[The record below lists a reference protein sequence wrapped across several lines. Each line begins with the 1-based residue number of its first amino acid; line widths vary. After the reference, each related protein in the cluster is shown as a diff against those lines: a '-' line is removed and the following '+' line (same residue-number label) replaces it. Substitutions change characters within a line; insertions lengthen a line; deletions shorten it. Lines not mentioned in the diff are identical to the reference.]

1 MNINYH
7 YLVMSQ
13 KDFLQN
19 QVIEEI
25 LREKSSYYMVQNKT
39 PDYWILIS
47 PKFLSENNLKEKIK
61 STRFYKNQKSKII
74 FKSNDSSEIEFY
86 ASLVSSDKEFMNW
99 IKLRL
104 GYFEEIDELQ
114 NEKKS
119 NSYVSDGICGTYS
132 STIKIENSFLLDNV
146 NFVHPDII
154 ESKLSNSVKSFY

>member
-1 MNINYH
+1 
-7 YLVMSQ
+7 
-13 KDFLQN
+13 
-19 QVIEEI
+19 
-25 LREKSSYYMVQNKT
+25 
-39 PDYWILIS
+39 
-47 PKFLSENNLKEKIK
+47 
-61 STRFYKNQKSKII
+61 
-74 FKSNDSSEIEFY
+74 
-86 ASLVSSDKEFMNW
+86 MNW

>member
-1 MNINYH
+1 
-7 YLVMSQ
+7 MSQ
-13 KDFLQN
+13 KDFLEN

-25 LREKSSYYMVQNKT
+25 LREKSSYYMVQNKV

-47 PKFLSENNLKEKIK
+47 PKFLTENNLENKIRK
-61 STRFYKNQKSKII
+61 TRFYKNQKSKIV

-104 GYFEEIDELQ
+104 GYFEEINDFQ
-114 NEKKS
+114 NEKES
-119 NSYVSDGICGTYS
+119 SSYVSDGICGNYLAE
-132 STIKIENSFLLDNV
+132 STTDDSFLLDNI

-154 ESKLSNSVKSFY
+154 QSKISNSVKSFY